1 MKPGDLVEY
10 IGATGTSLL
19 DELDYA
25 EEYEMYK
32 GRYGFVTSL
41 TRWSNGDVSGALVFF
56 PGLEAQG
63 RAAGYGRKD
72 GLHEMLKKE
81 LKVIN
86 IR

>member
-10 IGATGTSLL
+10 IGASSLSLL
-19 DELDYA
+19 DELAYA

-41 TRWSNGDVSGALVFF
+41 IRWSNGDVSGALVFF
-56 PGLEAQG
+56 PGLEKQG
-63 RAAGYGRKD
+63 RATGYGRKD